1 MPPNLEKRPRTP
13 MPPKDPRKQPTRT
26 RKTPPWAKFKK
37 KTDTD
42 DVIELSSD
50 EYVFEAGIKQEAEV
64 EMTDGEHLF
73 RYFTVNSAWLKG
85 NSDSDSDID

>member
-13 MPPKDPRKQPTRT
+13 TPPKDPRKQPKRM

-37 KTDTD
+37 KTDAA

-50 EYVFEAGIKQEAEV
+50 DCVFETACKTEGQAEIS
-64 EMTDGEHLF
+64 DGERVLQ
-73 RYFTVNSAWLKG
+73 YFANMSSWLTG
-85 NSDSDSDID
+85 DSDSDMD